1 MIYTIIALEKVDI
14 MLDNNKKYEGFIKL
28 IIYVIA
34 IILTYIYILYR
45 IIYTLP
51 LKLGWLNLVFGI
63 LLLFV
68 EIYETIDFTIY
79 FFNILRYSKK
89 SLEVLKI
96 KENEYPEVDVFIA
109 TINESEEL
117 LSRTIEGCLN
127 MKYPYKDKV
136 HIYLCDDGN
145 RLNIKLLARKYNIN
159 YITRKDNKGAKAGN
173 YNNAIKNSH
182 SPLIATFDADMCPTE
197 NFLLTTIP
205 FFIKYD
211 KVGFVQLPQS
221 FLEPDIFQLRFG
233 LSKDIPFEQ
242 DYFYHR
248 IQIAKNNTNST
259 IYCGTNAVISR
270 KALKA
275 CNGFSLKS
283 ISEDIATGMLIES
296 CGFRGI
302 SLNNVEAYGYATQD
316 LEAFCKQRSRWGRG
330 CIQMFKNHKILRN
343 KGLSLSQKLEYLSS
357 VSYWFYGVKRIIFL
371 LVPLLFSLFG
381 IITIDC
387 SLLIF
392 SCFFFPQYLV
402 KRIALDLLEGKRRS
416 STWNKIYEI
425 ILAPI
430 MAGEA
435 IKELFGFG
443 STKFEVTPKEKWSS
457 KMSKANKKLIS
468 YHTLFLV
475 LTIFGIVLSI
485 YKITLTN
492 ITTYLFPLLW
502 LIVNLF
508 YLVIAL
514 IFDFRINPIYYDNF
528 IPNNTYKYRF
538 KSIPSIFLGIFKK
551 KFKGDAT

>member
-1 MIYTIIALEKVDI
+1 MALEKVDI
-14 MLDNNKKYEGFIKL
+14 MLSSKKKYEGFIKL
-28 IIYVIA
+28 AIYTIA
-34 IILTYIYILYR
+34 IILTYIYIVYR

-51 LKLGWLNLVFGI
+51 LKLGWLNLSFGI
-63 LLLFV
+63 LLLCV

-79 FFNILRYSKK
+79 FFNILRFSKK
-89 SLEVLKI
+89 SLEIPKI
-96 KENEYPEVDVFIA
+96 NDDEYPDVDVFIA

-117 LSRTIEGCLN
+117 LSRTIEGCLK
-127 MKYPYKDKV
+127 MKYPNKDKI

-145 RLNIKLLARKYNIN
+145 RLHIKLLAKKYKIN
-159 YITRKDNKGAKAGN
+159 YISRKNNNGAKAGN
-173 YNNAIKNSH
+173 YNNAIKHSH

-205 FFIKYD
+205 FFIKYE

-221 FLEPDIFQLRFG
+221 FIGPDIFQLRFG

-283 ISEDIATGMLIES
+283 ISEDIATGMQIES
-296 CGFRGI
+296 HGYRGI
-302 SLNNVEAYGYATQD
+302 ALNNVEAYGYATQD
-316 LEAFCKQRSRWGRG
+316 LDAFCKQRSRWGRG
-330 CIQMFKNHKILRN
+330 CIQMFKRHKIFRN

-371 LVPLLFSLFG
+371 IVPLLFSLFG
-381 IITIDC
+381 IITIGG
-387 SLLIF
+387 SLLLF
-392 SCFFFPQYLV
+392 SCFFFAQYLV

-430 MAGEA
+430 MSFEVL
-435 IKELFGFG
+435 KELFGFG
-443 STKFEVTPKEKWSS
+443 STKFEVTPKEKWST
-457 KMSKANKKLIS
+457 KMSKTNKKLVK
-468 YHTLFLV
+468 YHLGFLI
-475 LTIFGIVLSI
+475 LTGLGIGLSI
-485 YKITLTN
+485 YKITLTSM
-492 ITTYLFPLLW
+492 TTYFFPLLW
-502 LIVNLF
+502 LIVNFF
-508 YLVIAL
+508 YLVVAL
-514 IFDFRINPIYYDNF
+514 IFDFSVKPIYYEHF
-528 IPNNTYKYRF
+528 VPNNTYKYSF
-538 KSIPSIFLGIFKK
+538 KSILFLFLNIFKRR
-551 KFKGDAT
+551 FKGETR